1 MAPTRLTDRQKRD
14 LLKLLVKAHGP
25 NPLPWDEPLLPT
37 KRERSA
43 IIKKVESGLPL
54 DSGERGHVAEGLRQA
69 WLSPIEL
76 NAYRRQRQRHN
87 IEILQHQIKLAAKR
101 GLLPGIATGTA
112 LAADDV
118 DYVVAKFFGFK
129 SIDAM
134 RKFVTRRRGEAK
146 KR

>member
-1 MAPTRLTDRQKRD
+1 LARTSSPPVGNLSRNRPAAAASRTD
-14 LLKLLVKAHGP
+14 G
-25 NPLPWDEPLLPT
+25 
-37 KRERSA
+37 
-43 IIKKVESGLPL
+43 SGS
-54 DSGERGHVAEGLRQA
+54 DTT
-69 WLSPIEL
+69 
-76 NAYRRQRQRHN
+76 